1 MRIAIT
7 ADLHL
12 TSQQDHPERFA
23 VLQDILRR
31 CGQLKVDRLVIAGDL
46 FDQSQQNFAEFEQAY
61 IEARPEGLPV
71 TVIPGNHDP
80 DLKAGALAV
89 DGLDVISEP
98 TLSQAGDQFE
108 LLLVPYRSGTSMGE
122 HLPPFQDQL
131 TSGRWALISHGDW
144 ESGLRSP
151 NPHEPGVYMPLTR
164 TDIEQHN
171 PALVLLGHIHVPHD
185 GPLVQYAGSPCPLDI
200 NEIGLRRFLI
210 FDSDN
215 LTVTSERV
223 DSPQLFFNETVVMLP
238 VEDEQAYLRKELEQ
252 RIQAWSLPDGWEDRV
267 RQRLRIVG
275 YAADRPAAEAV
286 AREVL
291 ADYAFYDDGPDLSDL
306 NHAVDADQIHIA
318 RQVRQWIGELVWP
331 EGDAEPTKEDIA
343 LEALRVIW
351 GSG

>member
-1 MRIAIT
+1 
-7 ADLHL
+7 
-12 TSQQDHPERFA
+12 
-23 VLQDILRR
+23 
-31 CGQLKVDRLVIAGDL
+31 
-46 FDQSQQNFAEFEQAY
+46 
-61 IEARPEGLPV
+61 
-71 TVIPGNHDP
+71 
-80 DLKAGALAV
+80 
-89 DGLDVISEP
+89 
-98 TLSQAGDQFE
+98 
-108 LLLVPYRSGTSMGE
+108 
-122 HLPPFQDQL
+122 
-131 TSGRWALISHGDW
+131 
-144 ESGLRSP
+144 
-151 NPHEPGVYMPLTR
+151 MPLTR